1 MGFLFE
7 KCTFA
12 VLDEDTIKEC
22 DPFSCGHQDLDD
34 FFHNDAPLY
43 NAQLLGKSYCFRSD
57 KKPSD
62 IVCAFTV
69 SNDSIRVNILPNS
82 REKKVQ
88 KDIPRAKQM
97 HRYPG
102 VLIGRLGINKE
113 YKHQDGV
120 FFAFGGFAVVEVV
133 IGITDFDIEREFA
146 ELSVGQFEGVEHRG
160 NLGVADIADAVAQNY
175 Q

>member
-12 VLDEDTIKEC
+12 VLDEYTIKEC

-88 KDIPRAKQM
+88 KE
-97 HRYPG
+97 
-102 VLIGRLGINKE
+102 IGRA
-113 YKHQDGV
+113 HV
-120 FFAFGGFAVVEVV
+120 
-133 IGITDFDIEREFA
+133 
-146 ELSVGQFEGVEHRG
+146 
-160 NLGVADIADAVAQNY
+160 
-175 Q
+175 

>member
-57 KKPSD
+57 KNPSD

-82 REKKVQ
+82 RGKESSERHSPSQ
-88 KDIPRAKQM
+88 TNAPLS
-97 HRYPG
+97 G
-102 VLIGRLGINKE
+102 CINR
-113 YKHQDGV
+113 Q
-120 FFAFGGFAVVEVV
+120 
-133 IGITDFDIEREFA
+133 TWN
-146 ELSVGQFEGVEHRG
+146 Q
-160 NLGVADIADAVAQNY
+160 
-175 Q
+175 

>member
-12 VLDEDTIKEC
+12 VLDEYTIKEC

-88 KDIPRAKQM
+88 KAIPRAKQM
-97 HRYPG
+97 RRYPG

-113 YKHQDGV
+113 YKHQG
-120 FFAFGGFAVVEVV
+120 
-133 IGITDFDIEREFA
+133 
-146 ELSVGQFEGVEHRG
+146 LSLIHISEPTRP
-160 NLGVADIADAVAQNY
+160 Y
-175 Q
+175 

>member
-62 IVCAFTV
+62 AVCMQAT
-69 SNDSIRVNILPNS
+69 S
-82 REKKVQ
+82 RKTAATLLWSW
-88 KDIPRAKQM
+88 RA
-97 HRYPG
+97 RL
-102 VLIGRLGINKE
+102 LISML
-113 YKHQDGV
+113 
-120 FFAFGGFAVVEVV
+120 
-133 IGITDFDIEREFA
+133 
-146 ELSVGQFEGVEHRG
+146 
-160 NLGVADIADAVAQNY
+160 
-175 Q
+175 